1 MFQDVYQGRK
11 GLHNNGAGERKST
24 NTEKREKQHCR
35 YTKKRNNR
43 KNKVIITNL
52 KKRVFNVYSTLQFM
66 FLSAWV
72 MVLCS
77 VYQSLVYENTYS
89 PVISQTFLTIYLVK
103 QILEMKVFLRPGTTD
118 IVNVCKIDAKGRLKK
133 APTQKHYLLTL
144 LPPPPSF
151 GPNA

>member
-1 MFQDVYQGRK
+1 MGYVSLFCLLITHLRK
-11 GLHNNGAGERKST
+11 YLR
-24 NTEKREKQHCR
+24 
-35 YTKKRNNR
+35 
-43 KNKVIITNL
+43 
-52 KKRVFNVYSTLQFM
+52 
-66 FLSAWV
+66 
-72 MVLCS
+72 
-77 VYQSLVYENTYS
+77 